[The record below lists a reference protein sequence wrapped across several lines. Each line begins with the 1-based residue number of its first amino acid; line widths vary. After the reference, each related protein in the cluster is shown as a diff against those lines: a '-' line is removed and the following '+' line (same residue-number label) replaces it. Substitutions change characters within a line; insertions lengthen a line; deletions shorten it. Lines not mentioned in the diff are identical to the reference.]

1 MIDPN
6 SNKTLSDEIVDRIKD
21 DKNVLDQLR
30 QEIRPIKASIR
41 RIQPRT
47 TTSISLVGTDGG
59 NNRIQ
64 YDPFL
69 VQLIRVVDS
78 SNNEYCLE
86 AITPSTKIND
96 LSKKQFNPD
105 GSPKTALGK
114 LMNYLGLM
122 KLDNLCFSFK
132 PSENWGPKS
141 PSWVD
146 VYREVVEW
154 AILFSIVREKEFGTD
169 TLIVFDGL
177 LRSKIFVGD
186 LFQKN

>member
-78 SNNEYCLE
+78 SNNEY
-86 AITPSTKIND
+86 
-96 LSKKQFNPD
+96 Q
-105 GSPKTALGK
+105 
-114 LMNYLGLM
+114 
-122 KLDNLCFSFK
+122 
-132 PSENWGPKS
+132 
-141 PSWVD
+141 
-146 VYREVVEW
+146 
-154 AILFSIVREKEFGTD
+154 
-169 TLIVFDGL
+169 
-177 LRSKIFVGD
+177 
-186 LFQKN
+186 